1 MLRLIVLFLFL
12 ALPAGA
18 SSVPEALALASAER
32 QRAGLQPLT
41 ANNRLA
47 AAAEMQA
54 RYMAGRQRIGHDG
67 PHGSHFSE
75 RVRATGYPLCHGA
88 ENVAG
93 GQVSARAVTRDWMA
107 SVGHRAN
114 ILDPRMTQGAVA
126 AVRDAR
132 GRLWWAMVLAG
143 PC

>member
-1 MLRLIVLFLFL
+1 MLRLIVLFVLFSFPV
-12 ALPAGA
+12 AA

-32 QRAGLQPLT
+32 QRAGLPPLT

-47 AAAEMQA
+47 AAAEVQA
-54 RYMAGRQRIGHDG
+54 RHMAGRQRVGHDG
-67 PHGSHFSE
+67 PGGSHFSQ
-75 RVRATGYPLCHGA
+75 RIRATGYALCYGA

-107 SVGHRAN
+107 STGHRAN
-114 ILDPRMTQGAVA
+114 ILDPRMTEGAVA

>member
-1 MLRLIVLFLFL
+1 MLRLIVVFLLL
-12 ALPAGA
+12 AAPVSA

-32 QRAGLQPLT
+32 QRAGLPPL
-41 ANNRLA
+41 AQDNRLA
-47 AAAEMQA
+47 AAAEVQA
-54 RYMAGRQRIGHDG
+54 RHMAGRQRIGHDG
-67 PHGSHFSE
+67 PGGSHFSE
-75 RVRATGYPLCHGA
+75 RIRATGYPICYAA

-93 GQVSARAVTRDWMA
+93 GQADARAVTRDWMA
-107 SVGHRAN
+107 SPGHRVN
-114 ILDPRMTQGAVA
+114 ILDRRMTQGAVA